1 MRRLKRE
8 PAADLVIS
16 ELRRA
21 ILTGILAPGDRIKSE
36 ELAETLGVS
45 RMPVRQA
52 LTLLEREGLV
62 KADRWRG
69 TMVTQLD
76 AVLLKN
82 IYDLREII
90 ESAVAAALA
99 KKPFDSKPVRELI
112 VSGREVAAGADIMQM
127 IDLDLR
133 FHTMMY
139 DAFGNRVLSDVM
151 VGLWDHVRRVIH
163 AAVVIAG
170 YRNEIWDEHEAII
183 DAIDARDPERAADLS
198 RAHIAS
204 SSRIAMRNLD
214 ALNKT
219 GGPPLGSAVTE
230 RDSLRPTSRRQ
241 RSSSTSSGQRRRP
254 QSDVL

>member
-8 PAADLVIS
+8 PVADLAIS

-21 ILTGILAPGDRIKSE
+21 ILTGILAPGDRIKPE
-36 ELAETLGVS
+36 ELAATLGVS

-62 KADRWRG
+62 KTDRWRG
-69 TMVTQLD
+69 TIVTPLD
-76 AVLLKN
+76 ADLLQN

-90 ESAVAAALA
+90 ESSVAATVAQ
-99 KKPFDSKPVRELI
+99 KPFNSKPVRELI
-112 VSGREVAAGADIMQM
+112 ASGREVASGADIMQM

-133 FHTMMY
+133 FHTMLY

-183 DAIDARDPERAADLS
+183 DAIDERNPDRAAALS
-198 RAHIAS
+198 RAHIVSA
-204 SSRIAMRNLD
+204 SRIAIRNLE
-214 ALNKT
+214 ALSQRALR
-219 GGPPLGSAVTE
+219 PLGSGRDTE
-230 RDSLRPTSRRQ
+230 GVPIRSTARGQQSL
-241 RSSSTSSGQRRRP
+241 
-254 QSDVL
+254 SDA